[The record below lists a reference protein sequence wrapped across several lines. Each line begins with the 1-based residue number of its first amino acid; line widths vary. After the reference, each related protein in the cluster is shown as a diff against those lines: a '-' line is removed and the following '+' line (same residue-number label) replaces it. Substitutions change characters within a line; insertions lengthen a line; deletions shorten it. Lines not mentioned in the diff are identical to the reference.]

1 MKFTPKAIF
10 FDWDHTIWDH
20 DRNAREVLVDLFVE
34 FNLPELPADVVWPTF
49 QQINDSLW
57 EGYQLGQ
64 ISQETLR
71 ETRFVRF
78 FAALAIEGPAE
89 AFSEAY
95 LFRTPRKT
103 NLLPNAFEV
112 VETLAKKY
120 PLYIL
125 TNGFTDIQWVK
136 IEGAGM
142 THFFQEIITSESAG
156 CKKPA
161 KGFFDYALRAAQ
173 ILPEDAL
180 MIGDHPRIDIQAAAD
195 AGIPGIH
202 LNNRNE
208 AKSCPHQIVD
218 LRELLHYIA

>member
-20 DRNAREVLVDLFVE
+20 DRNAREVLLDLFVE
-34 FNLPELPADVVWPTF
+34 FKLPTLDAELVWSTF
-49 QQINDSLW
+49 QQINDALW

-78 FAALAIEGPAE
+78 FNALAIEGPSE
-89 AFSEAY
+89 VFSEAY

-103 NLLPNAFEV
+103 NLLPGAFEV

-125 TNGFTDIQWVK
+125 TNGFNDIQWVK
-136 IEGAGM
+136 IDGAGM
-142 THFFQEIITSESAG
+142 THFFQEIITSETAG

-161 KGFFDYALRAAQ
+161 KGFFDYALRTAQ
-173 ILPEDAL
+173 ISPEEAL
-180 MIGDHPRIDIQAAAD
+180 MIGDHPRIDIQAAAA

-202 LNNRNE
+202 VNYRNE
-208 AKSCPHQIVD
+208 VKSCTHQIIE
-218 LRELLHYIA
+218 LPELLDFIA

>member
-1 MKFTPKAIF
+1 M
-10 FDWDHTIWDH
+10 
-20 DRNAREVLVDLFVE
+20 
-34 FNLPELPADVVWPTF
+34 
-49 QQINDSLW
+49 
-57 EGYQLGQ
+57 
-64 ISQETLR
+64 
-71 ETRFVRF
+71 
-78 FAALAIEGPAE
+78 AIEGPAE
-89 AFSEAY
+89 AFSEDY

-142 THFFQEIITSESAG
+142 AHFFQEIITSESAG

-173 ILPEDAL
+173 ILPEEAL
-180 MIGDHPRIDIQAAAD
+180 MIGDHPRIDIQAAAN

-218 LRELLHYIA
+218 LRELLHYIT

>member
-34 FNLPELPADVVWPTF
+34 FNLPELPADEVWSTF

-64 ISQETLR
+64 ITQETLR

>member
-34 FNLPELPADVVWPTF
+34 FNLPELNADEVWSTF

>member
-34 FNLPELPADVVWPTF
+34 FNLPELPADVVWSTF

>member
-34 FNLPELPADVVWPTF
+34 FNLPELHADEVWSTF

-64 ISQETLR
+64 ITQETLR